1 MAKKIFRSTMAVGL
15 WVLLLSAAL
24 FLGMLY
30 QYFTDRFTQELES
43 ETWLVARGVES
54 MGQDYLDGL
63 RTDNRITW
71 VAPDGTVL
79 YDNEADAASME
90 NHADR
95 EEIQEAL
102 FGIQG
107 TARRESATLS
117 QLTIYVAHRL
127 DDGSVIRL
135 AGSQSTVVHLLMAMA
150 PPIVLIL
157 IVTLIFAA
165 ALSSRLTKRL
175 VRPILELD
183 LERPE
188 DSEVYDELSPLLTR
202 IRRQNDTIR
211 AQMDQLRQQK
221 QEFTALTENMSEGFL
236 LLDAKGRVLSYNTGV
251 LRLLGAAAPA
261 EEASVLTLDRGDV
274 FQQLVEQVLDGRRS
288 QVRMERA
295 GRVLQLLG
303 DPVLR
308 DGETAG
314 AVLVLLDVT
323 EREQAEQMRR
333 EFTANVSH
341 ELKTPLTSIS
351 GMAEIMKDGLVK
363 QEDVRGFAADIYQE
377 SQRLIRLVEDI
388 LHLSRLDEGG
398 GGLERQEIDL
408 LDLAR
413 TVEDRLQSTAK
424 QHQVELELTGTT
436 GHPGPAL
443 GGGGDGVQPVRQRHQ
458 VQPPR
463 RQGVRPGGGRGG
475 RGHRDRVRHGHRH
488 PPGGPG
494 AGVRA
499 VLPGGQEPLQGHRR
513 HRPGPVHR
521 QARGRPPQRPG
532 GAGQRPRKG
541 HHGAPALPQGAE
553 RIRLFRAAP
562 RGRPPY
568 SKICTN
574 FRKQIAKLLWKWYN
588 HRTGESLSERAP
600 KGHQRKRRFDYGIH
614 AAAAPVQP
622 QDGGHGDQRSLRHPP
637 LPQHPLYRHH
647 PHEAR
652 AHHGPGGGHRPVPAV
667 HL

>member
-30 QYFTDRFTQELES
+30 QYFTDRYTQELES

-54 MGQDYLDGL
+54 MGLDYLDGL

-71 VAPDGTVL
+71 VAQDGTVL
-79 YDNEADAASME
+79 YDNEADAAAME

-221 QEFTALTENMSEGFL
+221 QEFAALTENMSEGFL

-261 EEASVLTLDRGDV
+261 EEASVLTLDRSDV

-295 GRVLQLLG
+295 GRILQLLG

-424 QHQVELELTGTT
+424 QHQVELELTGD
-436 GHPGPAL
+436 HAAI
-443 GGGGDGVQPVRQRHQ
+443 
-458 VQPPR
+458 
-463 RQGVRPGGGRGG
+463 QGLPSVVEEMVYNLCDNAIKYNRPGGKASVRVEDGADAVTVTVSDTGIGIPPEDRERVFERFYRVDKSHSKAIGG
-475 RGHRDRVRHGHRH
+475 TGLGLSIV
-488 PPGGPG
+488 
-494 AGVRA
+494 
-499 VLPGGQEPLQGHRR
+499 
-513 HRPGPVHR
+513 
-521 QARGRPPQRPG
+521 
-532 GAGQRPRKG
+532 K
-541 HHGAPALPQGAE
+541 HGAALHNAQVELDSAPGKGTTV
-553 RIRLFRAAP
+553 RLRF
-562 RGRPPY
+562 
-568 SKICTN
+568 
-574 FRKQIAKLLWKWYN
+574 
-588 HRTGESLSERAP
+588 P
-600 KGHQRKRRFDYGIH
+600 KEQN
-614 AAAAPVQP
+614 A
-622 QDGGHGDQRSLRHPP
+622 
-637 LPQHPLYRHH
+637 
-647 PHEAR
+647 
-652 AHHGPGGGHRPVPAV
+652 
-667 HL
+667 

>member
-54 MGQDYLDGL
+54 MGLDYLDGL

-71 VAPDGTVL
+71 VAQDGTVL
-79 YDNEADAASME
+79 YDNEADAAAME

-236 LLDAKGRVLSYNTGV
+236 LLDAKGRVLSYNTGG

-261 EEASVLTLDRGDV
+261 EEASVLTLDRSDV

-295 GRVLQLLG
+295 GRILQLLG

-351 GMAEIMKDGLVK
+351 GMAEIMKDGFVK
-363 QEDVRGFAADIYQE
+363 PQDIQGFAADIYKE

-388 LHLSRLDEGG
+388 IHLSRLDEGG

-424 QHQVELELTGTT
+424 QHQVELELTGD
-436 GHPGPAL
+436 HAAI
-443 GGGGDGVQPVRQRHQ
+443 
-458 VQPPR
+458 
-463 RQGVRPGGGRGG
+463 QGLPSVVEEMVYNLCDNAIKYNRPGGKAFVRVEDGADAVTVTVSDTGIGIPPEDRERVFERFYRVDKSHSKAIGG
-475 RGHRDRVRHGHRH
+475 TGLGLSIV
-488 PPGGPG
+488 
-494 AGVRA
+494 
-499 VLPGGQEPLQGHRR
+499 
-513 HRPGPVHR
+513 
-521 QARGRPPQRPG
+521 
-532 GAGQRPRKG
+532 K
-541 HHGAPALPQGAE
+541 HGAALHNARVELDSAPGKGTTV
-553 RIRLFRAAP
+553 RLRF
-562 RGRPPY
+562 
-568 SKICTN
+568 
-574 FRKQIAKLLWKWYN
+574 
-588 HRTGESLSERAP
+588 P
-600 KGHQRKRRFDYGIH
+600 KGQNT
-614 AAAAPVQP
+614 
-622 QDGGHGDQRSLRHPP
+622 
-637 LPQHPLYRHH
+637 
-647 PHEAR
+647 
-652 AHHGPGGGHRPVPAV
+652 
-667 HL
+667 

>member
-54 MGQDYLDGL
+54 MGLDYLDGL

-71 VAPDGTVL
+71 VAQDGTVL

-261 EEASVLTLDRGDV
+261 EEASVLTLDRSDV

-295 GRVLQLLG
+295 GRILQLLG

-363 QEDVRGFAADIYQE
+363 QEDIRGFAADIYQE

-424 QHQVELELTGTT
+424 QHQVELELTGD
-436 GHPGPAL
+436 HAA
-443 GGGGDGVQPVRQRHQ
+443 VQGLPSV
-458 VQPPR
+458 VEEM
-463 RQGVRPGGGRGG
+463 VYNLCDNAIKYNRPGGKASVRVEDGADAVTVTVSDTGIGIPPEDRERVFERFYRVDKSHSKAIGG
-475 RGHRDRVRHGHRH
+475 TGLGLSIV
-488 PPGGPG
+488 
-494 AGVRA
+494 
-499 VLPGGQEPLQGHRR
+499 
-513 HRPGPVHR
+513 
-521 QARGRPPQRPG
+521 
-532 GAGQRPRKG
+532 K
-541 HHGAPALPQGAE
+541 HGAALHNAQLELDSAPGKGTTV
-553 RIRLFRAAP
+553 RLRF
-562 RGRPPY
+562 
-568 SKICTN
+568 
-574 FRKQIAKLLWKWYN
+574 
-588 HRTGESLSERAP
+588 P
-600 KGHQRKRRFDYGIH
+600 KEQN
-614 AAAAPVQP
+614 A
-622 QDGGHGDQRSLRHPP
+622 
-637 LPQHPLYRHH
+637 
-647 PHEAR
+647 
-652 AHHGPGGGHRPVPAV
+652 
-667 HL
+667 